1 MDGLWGKIY
10 ENLIRMV
17 DLGVPPFQETSRWPR
32 QDIFPTIDGEPRSNF
47 TGFQCWGRGLCWVVT
62 NIWKIEPNC
71 TEIPS
76 CQCTIVRWIYYITLT
91 FYMHILV
98 TSVTCTLCS
107 CVFCCCHLG
116 IMHRNACGICI
127 KIIFV
132 SKKSFRSRN
141 ADGIC
146 IQVTLAQHREMLQI
160 TQFAGD
166 AISPPRIPVVRN
178 KPSAREQFQIRPPG
192 VDWISDSEELQLATR
207 SLCALGRIGAF
218 CALGR
223 TSTSILGIWTAAGP
237 RASPAKGRLPGWAFC
252 RFGFRM
258 TEIMQN
264 SICIFRG
271 TSWFSCPWGQTI
283 LSNSPDPQ
291 TIWL

>member
-1 MDGLWGKIY
+1 
-10 ENLIRMV
+10 
-17 DLGVPPFQETSRWPR
+17 
-32 QDIFPTIDGEPRSNF
+32 
-47 TGFQCWGRGLCWVVT
+47 
-62 NIWKIEPNC
+62 
-71 TEIPS
+71 
-76 CQCTIVRWIYYITLT
+76 
-91 FYMHILV
+91 MHILF
-98 TSVTCTLCS
+98 TYVTCTLCS

-192 VDWISDSEELQLATR
+192 VD
-207 SLCALGRIGAF
+207 
-218 CALGR
+218 
-223 TSTSILGIWTAAGP
+223 
-237 RASPAKGRLPGWAFC
+237 
-252 RFGFRM
+252 
-258 TEIMQN
+258 
-264 SICIFRG
+264 
-271 TSWFSCPWGQTI
+271 
-283 LSNSPDPQ
+283 
-291 TIWL
+291 